1 LLFRGDEAHFTLEAC
16 PVKTANENT
25 TAVVTGAAG
34 GLGACFARKLAERS
48 YDLVLI
54 DCREEPLRRLA
65 VELATKYGVA
75 AWAWPADLTNAEAV
89 KSVAAKLAETPAFE
103 LLVNNAGFGLAKY
116 FVDADVERHV
126 DMIRLHVLAVVR
138 LTHAVLPGMLN
149 RNRGAIVNLASL
161 AAWTPCAGDVSYSST
176 KAYLIAF
183 SQGLQDELRHTNIR
197 IQALCP
203 GFVHTGFHAVEGMKG
218 FDAQKTP
225 RWLWMTPDDVVECS
239 LRSLFRKQ
247 VIVTPGWRIRLL
259 CRLMRM
265 PIFQPIVRAL
275 ARQERT

>member
-1 LLFRGDEAHFTLEAC
+1 MAC
-16 PVKTANENT
+16 GVRRVKTDNNR

-34 GLGACFARKLAERS
+34 GLGACFARKLAERG
-48 YDLVLI
+48 YDLMLV
-54 DCREEPLRRLA
+54 DCREEPLAQLA
-65 VELATKYGVA
+65 AELATEHGVA
-75 AWAWPADLTNAEAV
+75 ARAWPADLTDAQAV
-89 KSVAAKLAETPAFE
+89 KSVAAELAGTPALE

-126 DMIRLHVLAVVR
+126 DMIRVHVLAAVR
-138 LTHAVLPGMLN
+138 LTHAVLPGMLK
-149 RNRGAIVNLASL
+149 RNRGSIVNLASL
-161 AAWTPCAGDVSYSST
+161 SAWTPCAGFVSYSST
-176 KAYLIAF
+176 KAYLVAF
-183 SQGLQDELRHTNIR
+183 SQGLQDELRDTDIR

-203 GFVHTGFHAVEGMKG
+203 GFVHTGFHAVDGMRS

-225 RWLWMTPDDVVECS
+225 RWLWMMPDDVVECS
-239 LRSLFRKQ
+239 LRSLLRKQ
-247 VIVTPGWRIRLL
+247 VIVTPDWRTGLL